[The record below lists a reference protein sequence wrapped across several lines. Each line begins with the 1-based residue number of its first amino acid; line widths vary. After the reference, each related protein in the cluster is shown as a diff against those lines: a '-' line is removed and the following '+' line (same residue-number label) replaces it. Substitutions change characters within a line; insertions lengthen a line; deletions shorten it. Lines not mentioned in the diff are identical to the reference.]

1 MHCPTQHQIDNMLR
15 TLLIFVM
22 LISAFWTQFAFG
34 QVSGDPSQVQYVQ
47 VIRANKF
54 IRVKENQGIELNILV
69 GGVLMRQGNTLIYCD
84 SAIQNMAINQVEA
97 FDNIHINDNDSI
109 HTYSN
114 YMVYDGNTKIAQ
126 LKGKVK
132 LTDGKGT
139 LTTDALEYN
148 VNTKIGTYT
157 KGGKVVNQESV
168 LTSRIGI
175 YYADKREAY
184 FQKNVSL
191 VDPEYKMN
199 TDTLL
204 YNVNTET
211 ASFVARTTIND
222 NKSRILTRSGFYNLK
237 QGYAQFDKRPII
249 IDSTQTVMADS
260 IIYNKRSGEGSAFRD
275 VIYRDTAQGLSM
287 FAGGAQFNN
296 QTKTVLA
303 YQRPLMAIK
312 QNKDSLYIAADTLY
326 STFYKKDTAN
336 KIYSDSLRYYRA
348 YTNVKLFSDSLQG
361 KCDSLFFSA
370 IDSTFGFYRDP
381 VMWSQGNQV
390 TGDTIYISI
399 KNKRPKNVFVLQNA
413 FSVNETTTGR
423 YNQLKGNSINGE
435 FRSGEIDFLRAK
447 GNGESVFYLQDDDS
461 AFIGLSY
468 AMADAITMKF
478 SKKELKR
485 VSWVN
490 GVTGSSFPIN
500 QIPDDKKELRNFK
513 WLDAERPKSIAD
525 LKRR

>member
-1 MHCPTQHQIDNMLR
+1 MLLFIILSSSWAKNAYAQIP
-15 TLLIFVM
+15 
-22 LISAFWTQFAFG
+22 
-34 QVSGDPSQVQYVQ
+34 GDPAQVQYVQ

-54 IRVKENQGIELNILV
+54 IRVKKDASTDLNMLV
-69 GGVLMRQGNTLIYCD
+69 GNVLMKQGSTLIECD
-84 SAIQNMAINQVEA
+84 SAIQNMALNQVEA

-114 YMVYDGNTKIAQ
+114 YMTYDGNTKIAQ

-148 VNTKIGTYT
+148 VNTKVGTYT

-175 YYADKREAY
+175 YYADKREVY
-184 FQKNVSL
+184 FQKNVTL
-191 VDPEYKMN
+191 VDPGYKMN

-211 ASFVARTTIND
+211 ATFVARTTIND

-237 QGYAQFDKRPII
+237 QGHAQFDKRPVI
-249 IDSTQTVMADS
+249 IDSTQTVLADS
-260 IIYNKRSGEGSAFRD
+260 IIYNKLSGEGSAFRD
-275 VIYRDTAQGLSM
+275 VVYKDTAQGLSM
-287 FAGGAQFNN
+287 FAGAAFFNN
-296 QTKTVLA
+296 QTKTIQA
-303 YQRPLMAIK
+303 FERPLMAIK
-312 QNKDSLYIAADTLY
+312 QNKDSLYVAADTLY
-326 STFYKKDTAN
+326 SAFLKKDTAN
-336 KIYSDSLRYYRA
+336 KVFSDSLRFYRA
-348 YTNVKLFSDSLQG
+348 YYNVKVFSDSLQG
-361 KCDSLFFSA
+361 KCDSLYFSA
-370 IDSTFGFYRDP
+370 IDSAFTFYGNP
-381 VMWSQGNQV
+381 IMWAQSNQV
-390 TGDTIYISI
+390 TGDTIVVLTQL
-399 KNKRPKNVFVLQNA
+399 KRPKKVYVAQNA
-413 FSVNETTTGR
+413 FSVNRTNEGK
-423 YNQLKGNSINGE
+423 YNQLKGNTMNGE
-435 FRSGEIDFLRAK
+435 FSNGEIDFLRAK

-461 AFIGLSY
+461 AYIGLSY

-478 SKKELKR
+478 LQKELKR

-490 GVTGSSFPIN
+490 GVTGSTYPIA

-513 WLDAERPKSIAD
+513 WLEALRPKSISD